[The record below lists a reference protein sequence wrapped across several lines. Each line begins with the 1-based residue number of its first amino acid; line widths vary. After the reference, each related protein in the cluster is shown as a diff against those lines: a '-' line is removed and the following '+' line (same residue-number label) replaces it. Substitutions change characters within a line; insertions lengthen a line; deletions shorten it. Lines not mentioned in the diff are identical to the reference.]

1 MLRFCGIKIL
11 IEEIICSLRGHGM
24 PEEIIPDEIR
34 KKYENTMQRAIT
46 KKIGSMTIIIT
57 EDTYDKALT
66 AFNFGVAG
74 VEMGMKVQIFFT
86 ARGINIMK
94 KSYKPRRA
102 RWGEAPVAWKE
113 SSIKRNGGVVLAEL
127 MYQARDMGVHFYACY
142 TTMIS
147 SGLKE
152 AMLLDNVKVIRM
164 AEFLGLTLESDIQLF
179 IS

>member
-1 MLRFCGIKIL
+1 
-11 IEEIICSLRGHGM
+11 
-24 PEEIIPDEIR
+24 
-34 KKYENTMQRAIT
+34 MQRAIT

-86 ARGINIMK
+86 SRGINIMK

-127 MYQARDMGVHFYACY
+127 MYQARDMGVPKCAFTQALVFIVQRIGDSHLI
-142 TTMIS
+142 MD
-147 SGLKE
+147 GLK
-152 AMLLDNVKVIRM
+152 
-164 AEFLGLTLESDIQLF
+164 Q
-179 IS
+179 

>member
-1 MLRFCGIKIL
+1 
-11 IEEIICSLRGHGM
+11 M
-24 PEEIIPDEIR
+24 PEEIIPADIR
-34 KKYENTMQRAIT
+34 KEYEKTMQRAIT
-46 KKIGSMTIIIT
+46 KKIGSMTVIIT

-74 VEMGMKVQIFFT
+74 VEMGMKVELFFT
-86 ARGINIMK
+86 ARGINILK
-94 KSYKPRRA
+94 KAYKPRRA
-102 RWGEAPVAWKE
+102 RWGEAPIAWKE

-164 AEFLGLTLESDIQLF
+164 AEFLGLALESDIQLV

>member
-1 MLRFCGIKIL
+1 
-11 IEEIICSLRGHGM
+11 M
-24 PEEIIPDEIR
+24 PEETIPDEIR
-34 KKYENTMQRAIT
+34 KEYEKTMQRAIT

-74 VEMGMKVQIFFT
+74 VELGVKVSIFFT
-86 ARGINIMK
+86 SRGVNIIK

-113 SSIKRNGGVVLAEL
+113 SSIKRRGGIVLAEL

-142 TTMIS
+142 TSMIS
-147 SGLKE
+147 SGIKE
-152 AMLLDNVKVIRM
+152 AMLLENIKVIRM
-164 AEFLGLTLESDIQLF
+164 AEFLGLALESDIHLV